1 MSEEEVLIN
10 LFRQFAC
17 LALESSA
24 ENLCVYGLGD
34 CPVLTVM
41 GDKMKAMEQRSK
53 VLPQDPGAAAMSQ
66 MIQPLLQMNAN
77 VYTMLPNFCPN
88 CPKRIVAIEKELA
101 QLRKPA
107 K

>member
-1 MSEEEVLIN
+1 MREGEALIN
-10 LFRQFAC
+10 LFRQVAC
-17 LALESSA
+17 STLEASA
-24 ENLCVYGLGD
+24 DNLCVYGLGE

-53 VLPQDPGAAAMSQ
+53 VLPQDPGAAAVSQ

-77 VYTMLPNFCPN
+77 IYAMLPSFCPN
-88 CPKRIVAIEKELA
+88 CPKRIVAIEKALN
-101 QLRKPA
+101 QLRNPA